1 MKTLRSVLF
10 TLTVLLLATAAQA
23 QQTNVRAD
31 IPFDFFAGDRM
42 YPAGEYWLT
51 SMPSNDAIV
60 RIGGIDEITTQNLTS
75 NACRNATG
83 SKETKLVFRRVGENY
98 FLYQVW
104 VAGNLDGREFFKTRA
119 ETLLAKNHDKSEY
132 VIVAASIAK

>member
-10 TLTVLLLATAAQA
+10 TLAVLLLAAAAQA

-31 IPFDFFAGDRM
+31 IPFDFFAGNHM

-51 SMPSNDAIV
+51 STPTNDAII
-60 RIGGIDEITTQNLTS
+60 RIGGVEETPARNLPT
-75 NACRNATG
+75 NACMNPTG
-83 SKETKLVFRRVGENY
+83 SKETKLVFRRVGGDY

-104 VAGNLDGREFFKTRA
+104 VAGNTEGREFFRTRA
-119 ETLLAKNHDKSEY
+119 ETLLAKNGDKPNY
-132 VIVAASIAK
+132 VIVAANLAK

>member
-1 MKTLRSVLF
+1 MKTLRSTLF

-31 IPFDFFAGDRM
+31 IPFNFYAGDRI
-42 YPAGEYWLT
+42 YPAGEYSLM
-51 SMPSNDAIV
+51 SIPSNNAVV
-60 RIGGIDEITTQNLTS
+60 RIGGVDETPTQSLLS
-75 NACRNATG
+75 NTCTNVAGA
-83 SKETKLVFRRVGENY
+83 KQTKLVFRRVGENY

-119 ETLLAKNHDKSEY
+119 ETLLAQNQEKPEL
-132 VIVAASIAK
+132 VIVAANITK